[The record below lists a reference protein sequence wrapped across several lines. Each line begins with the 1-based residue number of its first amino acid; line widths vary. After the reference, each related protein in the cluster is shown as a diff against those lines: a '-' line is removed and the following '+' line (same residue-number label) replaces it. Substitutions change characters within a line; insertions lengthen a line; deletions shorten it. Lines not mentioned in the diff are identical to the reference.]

1 MLRRGDSKLHKG
13 MDISNVNCHDRSIGH
28 KFKIRHD
35 NKKSARY
42 IKEKSLI
49 TGSSRPVHIGL
60 KNDIP
65 MCVLQQKISE
75 LLDAQRSRTNSKAKM
90 SPNDSRSMDKPKREK
105 NQISINHRRQTSTRT
120 ADHIYSS
127 HEHDNMIFDGEAIGK
142 VRHNRTYTISHRSV
156 MPASRGIRHGR
167 RNAVVQSDSLIIDSL
182 PRRSMAKDLGCES
195 NLRSEAKMGKG
206 SNIGV
211 NVAFSRD
218 KCLILMQG
226 ARGSPVI
233 AVSNGGSRKTLTEVN
248 ASNDSESACMKHC
261 DSSETLKKYG
271 NTKRYK
277 PPDQMTVQF
286 MKEIPSYEYSAST
299 PKKEE
304 GEPAHIQVDLT
315 ESTSKILDQDVAEAK
330 ALDPDQDYSK
340 SPLFPLGGMQ
350 IVRIVHISDNLRDH
364 LSYPIQK
371 PIKKHKKAP
380 PKLSRDSIREFM
392 DDHSLMLSSF
402 QSNRF
407 STPNRTPLS
416 GLFADGGLLTPETAL
431 QWHTGTEAISI
442 DKLIHTFVLNK
453 SPPLVAQNWYSLSID
468 MFSMV
473 KPMVA
478 SITQRIFNRREK
490 EGFLSPQFEK
500 DEKTSFNK
508 PPLSLHNV
516 PSEIDSGYLSPPK
529 TEVKID
535 ENILYAKTNL
545 GFARYSPNKKT
556 CPDSAY
562 LKIRTRSSA
571 GSTGGNQTPTRLGG
585 MKSKGAASGNK
596 FTALRGVGKLSGLIS
611 GSDKCSPIKT
621 LSGKQASFCYSQA
634 LNNESKLLRNNQLK
648 LPEPMCV
655 FKQYP
660 GVLGFSA
667 TTFNGI
673 SKSYNDDRITILMNA
688 QQKFERLQVKNLKFC
703 NYFGLYGGHGG
714 SECSEYVKERLH
726 KVLLDRVDGNSLG
739 PSIQESFATVDRE
752 LLLQSV
758 KTHQNDTSGCSVVGS
773 LVTGTIILAR
783 YEVRSL

>member
-1 MLRRGDSKLHKG
+1 
-13 MDISNVNCHDRSIGH
+13 MDINNVDCHDRSIGH

-35 NKKSARY
+35 NKKSGRY

-49 TGSSRPVHIGL
+49 TGSSRPAHIGL

-90 SPNDSRSMDKPKREK
+90 SPNGSRSMDKPKREK

-120 ADHIYSS
+120 ADHVYSS
-127 HEHDNMIFDGEAIGK
+127 HEHDNMIFDDASIGK
-142 VRHNRTYTISHRSV
+142 DRHSRTYTISHRSV
-156 MPASRGIRHGR
+156 MPASRGIIHGR
-167 RNAVVQSDSLIIDSL
+167 RYAVVQSDSVIIDSL
-182 PRRSMAKDLGCES
+182 PRRSIAKDLGCES
-195 NLRSEAKMGKG
+195 NLRSEANTGKG

-218 KCLILMQG
+218 TCLILMQG
-226 ARGSPVI
+226 VRGSPVI

-248 ASNDSESACMKHC
+248 ASNDSESACMNHC
-261 DSSETLKKYG
+261 NSSETLKKYG

-286 MKEIPSYEYSAST
+286 MKEIESYEYCVSILE
-299 PKKEE
+299 KDE

-315 ESTSKILDQDVAEAK
+315 ESTSKILDQDAAEAM
-330 ALDPDQDYSK
+330 ALEPIVPSMAIAPDQDYSK
-340 SPLFPLGGMQ
+340 SPFLPLGGMQ
-350 IVRIVHISDNLRDH
+350 IVRIAHIPDNLSDH

-380 PKLSRDSIREFM
+380 PKLRRDIIREFM
-392 DDHSLMLSSF
+392 DDHSLMFSSF

-407 STPNRTPLS
+407 STPSRTPLS

-431 QWHTGTEAISI
+431 QWHIGIESISI
-442 DKLIHTFVLNK
+442 DKHIHTFVLNK
-453 SPPLVAQNWYSLSID
+453 SPPLVAQHWYSLSID

-473 KPMVA
+473 KPVVA
-478 SITQRIFNRREK
+478 SITQRIFNRRDK

-500 DEKTSFNK
+500 DEKPSFHK

-516 PSEIDSGYLSPPK
+516 PSEVDSGSLSPPK

-535 ENILYAKTNL
+535 ENILYSKTDL
-545 GFARYSPNKKT
+545 GFARYSLNKKNS
-556 CPDSAY
+556 PDSAY
-562 LKIRTRSSA
+562 SKIRARSSA
-571 GSTGGNQTPTRLGG
+571 GSSGGNQTPTRLGG
-585 MKSKGAASGNK
+585 IKSKAAASGNK
-596 FTALRGVGKLSGLIS
+596 FTALRGIGKISGLIS
-611 GSDKCSPIKT
+611 GSDKFSPIKT
-621 LSGKQASFCYSQA
+621 LSGNQASICYSQA

-688 QQKFERLQVKNLKFC
+688 QEIFERLQVKNLKFC

-739 PSIQESFATVDRE
+739 LSIQESFATVDRE

-773 LVTGTIILAR
+773 LMTGTIILAR
-783 YEVRSL
+783 